1 MIAAVK
7 SGSPSYIRWACL
19 ATIVFLFALPCIVGR
34 LTTYFLL
41 LLAIFVLISP
51 SVIAAFRSRSR
62 NPIDVMFVTAA
73 ALPAVAFLFTSEDA
87 GDLLYAFN
95 FAPLLLAV
103 PLRWQLEKYA
113 QVDSAL
119 LIGRLSLAG
128 AGIAVIVGAVQ
139 VGLLGYDRAGQPL
152 MSTFHFADTAML
164 LGFTAL
170 VGLFARSKQRGRW
183 LYLLGPVFGILVA
196 LLSGTRGALIA
207 APVLG
212 FVALAFA
219 LAKAPARHR
228 GVTLLVAG
236 AVVVLSAILLF
247 VAAKAGLTRALDGF
261 SVTQDVIAGGAV
273 DQSTQ
278 ERLTMLW
285 GGYQA
290 FLRAPLFGYGWID
303 MVPAILPYVPS
314 GEVERMLTFRQLH
327 NGLLSFS
334 VGAGI
339 PGIISFLILSVAPVI
354 AVFRTPR
361 DELFVP
367 RLYLAVTLCVGY
379 AVFQLTIIM
388 IGFEFHTVQYAFMT
402 MVILGFVR
410 VPAAAM
416 EPAQSARGNA
426 PVAPETASTA

>member
-7 SGSPSYIRWACL
+7 TGAPSYIRWACL
-19 ATIVFLFALPCIVGR
+19 AMIVFLFALPCIVGR
-34 LTTYFLL
+34 LTTYFVLL
-41 LLAIFVLISP
+41 FAIFVLLSP
-51 SVIAAFRSRSR
+51 SVIAAFQSRSR
-62 NPIDVMFVTAA
+62 NPIDAMFIIAA
-73 ALPAVAFLFTSEDA
+73 ALPAIAFLFTSEEA
-87 GDLLYAFN
+87 NDLLFAFN
-95 FAPLLLAV
+95 FLPLLLAV

-139 VGLLGYDRAGQPL
+139 VGMFGFERAGQPL

-170 VGLFARSKQRGRW
+170 VGLFVPGERRRW
-183 LYLLGPVFGILVA
+183 IYLLGPVFGVLVA

-219 LAKAPARHR
+219 LAQAPVRHR
-228 GVTLLVAG
+228 GVTLIVAV
-236 AVVVLSAILLF
+236 AVAALSAILLF

-261 SVTQDVIAGGAV
+261 SVTQDVIAGEAV

-285 GGYQA
+285 GGWQA
-290 FLRAPLFGYGWID
+290 FLHAPLFGYGWLD
-303 MVPAILPYVPS
+303 MVPAILPYIPS
-314 GEVERMLTFRQLH
+314 DQIERMLTFRQLH
-327 NGLLSFS
+327 NGLLSFA

-361 DELFVP
+361 DALFAS
-367 RLYLAVTLCVGY
+367 RLYLAVTLCVAY

-410 VPAAAM
+410 VPAAAAA
-416 EPAQSARGNA
+416 PAQSARGKA
-426 PVAPETASTA
+426 AVGPETARTA

>member
-1 MIAAVK
+1 MMAAVK
-7 SGSPSYIRWACL
+7 TGAPSYIRWACL
-19 ATIVFLFALPCIVGR
+19 AMIVFLFALPCIVGR
-34 LTTYFLL
+34 LTTYFVLL
-41 LLAIFVLISP
+41 FAIFALLSP
-51 SVIAAFRSRSR
+51 SVMAAFQSRSR

-73 ALPAVAFLFTSEDA
+73 ALPAIAFLFTSEEP
-87 GDLLYAFN
+87 GDLLFAFN
-95 FAPLLLAV
+95 FVPLMLAV
-103 PLRWQLEKYA
+103 PMRWQLEKYA

-119 LIGRLSLAG
+119 LIGRLSLVG
-128 AGIAVIVGAVQ
+128 AGIATIVAAVQ
-139 VGLLGYDRAGQPL
+139 VLMLGYERAGQPL

-170 VGLFARSKQRGRW
+170 VGLFAPGRHRRW
-183 LYLLGPVFGILVA
+183 VYLLGPVFGVIVG

-219 LAKAPARHR
+219 LALAPARHR

-236 AVVVLSAILLF
+236 AVAVFAAILLF
-247 VAAKAGLTRALDGF
+247 VAAKVGLTRAMDGF
-261 SVTQDVIAGGAV
+261 LVTQDVIAGGAV

-285 GGYQA
+285 GGWQA
-290 FLRAPLFGYGWID
+290 FLHAPLFGYGWLD
-303 MVPAILPYVPS
+303 MVPAILPYVP
-314 GEVERMLTFRQLH
+314 GNEMERMLTFRQLH
-327 NGLLSFS
+327 NGLLSFA

-339 PGIISFLILSVAPVI
+339 PGVISFLILSVAPVV

-361 DELFVP
+361 DELFVS

-410 VPAAAM
+410 VPAPTTA
-416 EPAQSARGNA
+416 AQSARGRA
-426 PVAPETASTA
+426 PVGPETASTA

>member
-7 SGSPSYIRWACL
+7 TGAPSYIRWACL
-19 ATIVFLFALPCIVGR
+19 AMIVFLFALPCIVGR
-34 LTTYFLL
+34 LTTYFVLL
-41 LLAIFVLISP
+41 FAIFALLSP
-51 SVIAAFRSRSR
+51 SVMAAFQSRSR
-62 NPIDVMFVTAA
+62 NPIDAMFVIAA
-73 ALPAVAFLFTSEDA
+73 ALPAIAFLFTSEEA
-87 GDLLYAFN
+87 NDLLFAFN
-95 FAPLLLAV
+95 FLPLLLAV

-139 VGLLGYDRAGQPL
+139 VGMFGLERAGQPL

-170 VGLFARSKQRGRW
+170 VGLFAPGKRRHW
-183 LYLLGPVFGILVA
+183 IYLLGPVFGVLVA

-219 LAKAPARHR
+219 LAQAPARHR
-228 GVTLLVAG
+228 GVTLIVAV
-236 AVVVLSAILLF
+236 AVAALSAILLF

-285 GGYQA
+285 GGWQA
-290 FLRAPLFGYGWID
+290 FLHAPLFGYGWLD
-303 MVPAILPYVPS
+303 MVPAILPYIPS
-314 GEVERMLTFRQLH
+314 NQIERMLTFRQLH
-327 NGLLSFS
+327 NGLLSFA

-361 DELFVP
+361 DALFAS
-367 RLYLAVTLCVGY
+367 RLYLAVTLCVAY

-410 VPAAAM
+410 VPAAAAA
-416 EPAQSARGNA
+416 PAQSARGKA
-426 PVAPETASTA
+426 AVGPETARTA

>member
-7 SGSPSYIRWACL
+7 TGAPSYIRWACL
-19 ATIVFLFALPCIVGR
+19 AMVVFLFALPCIVGR
-34 LTTYFLL
+34 LTTYFVLL
-41 LLAIFVLISP
+41 FAIFALLSP
-51 SVIAAFRSRSR
+51 SVMAAFRSRSR
-62 NPIDVMFVTAA
+62 NPIDAMFVIAA
-73 ALPAVAFLFTSEDA
+73 ALPAIAFLFTSEEA
-87 GDLLYAFN
+87 NDLLFAFN
-95 FAPLLLAV
+95 FLPLLLAV

-139 VGLLGYDRAGQPL
+139 VGMFGLERAGQPL

-170 VGLFARSKQRGRW
+170 VGLFAPGKRRHW
-183 LYLLGPVFGILVA
+183 IYLLGPVFGVLVA

-219 LAKAPARHR
+219 LAQAPARHR
-228 GVTLLVAG
+228 GVTLIVAV
-236 AVVVLSAILLF
+236 AVAALSAILLF

-285 GGYQA
+285 GGWQA
-290 FLRAPLFGYGWID
+290 FLHAPLFGYGWLD
-303 MVPAILPYVPS
+303 MVPAILPYIPS
-314 GEVERMLTFRQLH
+314 DQIERMLTFRQLH
-327 NGLLSFS
+327 NGLLSFA

-361 DELFVP
+361 DALFAS
-367 RLYLAVTLCVGY
+367 RLYLAVTLCVAY

-410 VPAAAM
+410 VPAAAAA
-416 EPAQSARGNA
+416 PAQSARGKA
-426 PVAPETASTA
+426 AVGPETARTA

>member
-7 SGSPSYIRWACL
+7 TGAPSYIRWACL
-19 ATIVFLFALPCIVGR
+19 AMIVFLFALPCIVGR
-34 LTTYFLL
+34 LTTYFVLL
-41 LLAIFVLISP
+41 FAIFALLSP
-51 SVIAAFRSRSR
+51 SVMAAFQSRSR
-62 NPIDVMFVTAA
+62 NPIDAMFVIAA
-73 ALPAVAFLFTSEDA
+73 ALPALAFLFTSEEA
-87 GDLLYAFN
+87 NDLLFAFN
-95 FAPLLLAV
+95 FLPLLLAV

-139 VGLLGYDRAGQPL
+139 VGMFGLERAGQPL

-170 VGLFARSKQRGRW
+170 VGLFAPGKRRHW
-183 LYLLGPVFGILVA
+183 IYLLGPVFGVLVA

-219 LAKAPARHR
+219 LAQAPARHR
-228 GVTLLVAG
+228 GVTLIVAV
-236 AVVVLSAILLF
+236 AVAALSAILLF

-285 GGYQA
+285 GGWQA
-290 FLRAPLFGYGWID
+290 FLHAPLFGYGWLD
-303 MVPAILPYVPS
+303 MVPAILPYIPS
-314 GEVERMLTFRQLH
+314 DQIERMLTFRQLH
-327 NGLLSFS
+327 NGLLSFA

-361 DELFVP
+361 DALFAS
-367 RLYLAVTLCVGY
+367 RLYLAVTLCVAY

-410 VPAAAM
+410 VPAAAAA
-416 EPAQSARGNA
+416 PVQSARGKA
-426 PVAPETASTA
+426 TVGPETARTA

>member
-1 MIAAVK
+1 MSAAAK
-7 SGSPSYIRWACL
+7 TAAPSYIRWACL
-19 ATIVFLFALPCIVGR
+19 AMIVFLFALPCIVGR
-34 LTTYFLL
+34 LTTYFVLL
-41 LLAIFVLISP
+41 FAIFALISP
-51 SVIAAFRSRSR
+51 SVIAAFQSRSR

-73 ALPAVAFLFTSEDA
+73 ALPAIAFLFTSEEPN
-87 GDLLYAFN
+87 DLLFAFN
-95 FAPLLLAV
+95 FVPLLLAV

-113 QVDSAL
+113 QIDSAL

-128 AGIAVIVGAVQ
+128 AGIGVIVGAVQ
-139 VGLLGYDRAGQPL
+139 VWMLGYERAGQPL
-152 MSTFHFADTAML
+152 MSTFHFADSAML

-170 VGLFARSKQRGRW
+170 VGLFAPGRHRRW
-183 LYLLGPVFGILVA
+183 IYLLGPVFGVLVA

-219 LAKAPARHR
+219 LALAPARHR
-228 GVTLLVAG
+228 GMTLVVAG
-236 AVVVLSAILLF
+236 AVAVLSAILLF
-247 VAAKAGLTRALDGF
+247 VAAEAGMTRALDGF
-261 SVTQDVIAGGAV
+261 SVTQEVIAGGVV

-285 GGYQA
+285 GGFQA
-290 FLRAPLFGYGWID
+290 FLRAPLFGYGWLD
-303 MVPAILPYVPS
+303 MVPAILPYVPD
-314 GEVERMLTFRQLH
+314 GERERMLTFRQLH
-327 NGLLSFS
+327 NGLLSFA

-361 DELFVP
+361 DELFVS

-388 IGFEFHTVQYAFMT
+388 IGFEFHTVQYACMT
-402 MVILGFVR
+402 MVILSFVR
-410 VPAAAM
+410 VPALAAT
-416 EPAQSARGNA
+416 PAQSTRDKS
-426 PVAPETASTA
+426 PVGPETASTA

>member
-7 SGSPSYIRWACL
+7 TGAPSYIRWACL
-19 ATIVFLFALPCIVGR
+19 AMIVFLFALPCIVGR
-34 LTTYFLL
+34 LTTYFVLL
-41 LLAIFVLISP
+41 FAIFALLSP
-51 SVIAAFRSRSR
+51 SVMAAFQSRSR
-62 NPIDVMFVTAA
+62 NPIDAMFVIAA
-73 ALPAVAFLFTSEDA
+73 ALPAIAFLFTSEEA
-87 GDLLYAFN
+87 NDLLFAFN
-95 FAPLLLAV
+95 FLPLLLAV

-139 VGLLGYDRAGQPL
+139 VGMFGLERAGQPL

-170 VGLFARSKQRGRW
+170 VGLFAPGKRRHW
-183 LYLLGPVFGILVA
+183 IYLLGPVFGVLVA

-219 LAKAPARHR
+219 LAQAPARHR
-228 GVTLLVAG
+228 GVTLIVAV
-236 AVVVLSAILLF
+236 AVAALSAILLF

-285 GGYQA
+285 GGWQA
-290 FLRAPLFGYGWID
+290 FLHAPLFGYGWLD
-303 MVPAILPYVPS
+303 MVPAILPYIPS
-314 GEVERMLTFRQLH
+314 DQIERMLTFRQLH
-327 NGLLSFS
+327 NGLLSFA

-361 DELFVP
+361 DALFAS
-367 RLYLAVTLCVGY
+367 RLYLAVTLCVAY

-410 VPAAAM
+410 VPAAAAA
-416 EPAQSARGNA
+416 PAQSARGKA
-426 PVAPETASTA
+426 AVGPETARTA

>member
-7 SGSPSYIRWACL
+7 TGAPSYIRWACL
-19 ATIVFLFALPCIVGR
+19 AMVVFLFALPCIVGR
-34 LTTYFLL
+34 LTTYFVLL
-41 LLAIFVLISP
+41 FAIFALLSP
-51 SVIAAFRSRSR
+51 SVMAAFRSRSR
-62 NPIDVMFVTAA
+62 NPIDAMFVIAA
-73 ALPAVAFLFTSEDA
+73 ALPALAFLFTSEEA
-87 GDLLYAFN
+87 NDLLFAFN
-95 FAPLLLAV
+95 FLPLLLAV

-139 VGLLGYDRAGQPL
+139 VGMFGLERAGQPL

-170 VGLFARSKQRGRW
+170 VGLFAPGKRRHW
-183 LYLLGPVFGILVA
+183 IYLLGPVFGVLVA

-219 LAKAPARHR
+219 LAQAPVRHR
-228 GVTLLVAG
+228 GVTLIVAV
-236 AVVVLSAILLF
+236 AVAALSAILLF

-285 GGYQA
+285 GGWQA
-290 FLRAPLFGYGWID
+290 FLHAPLFGYGWLD
-303 MVPAILPYVPS
+303 MVPAILPYIPS
-314 GEVERMLTFRQLH
+314 DQIERMLTFRQLH
-327 NGLLSFS
+327 NGLLSFA

-361 DELFVP
+361 DALFAS
-367 RLYLAVTLCVGY
+367 RLYLAVTLCVAY

-410 VPAAAM
+410 VPAAAAA
-416 EPAQSARGNA
+416 PAQSARGKA
-426 PVAPETASTA
+426 AVGPETARTA

>member
-7 SGSPSYIRWACL
+7 TGAPSYIRWACL
-19 ATIVFLFALPCIVGR
+19 AMIVFLFALPCIVGR
-34 LTTYFLL
+34 LTTYFVLL
-41 LLAIFVLISP
+41 FAIFALLSP
-51 SVIAAFRSRSR
+51 SVMAAFQSRSR
-62 NPIDVMFVTAA
+62 NPIDAMFVIAA
-73 ALPAVAFLFTSEDA
+73 ALPAIAFLFTSEEA
-87 GDLLYAFN
+87 NDLLFAFN
-95 FAPLLLAV
+95 FLPLLLAV

-139 VGLLGYDRAGQPL
+139 VGMFGLERAGQPL

-170 VGLFARSKQRGRW
+170 VGLFAPGKRRHW
-183 LYLLGPVFGILVA
+183 IYLLGPVFGVLVA

-219 LAKAPARHR
+219 LAQAPARHR
-228 GVTLLVAG
+228 GVTLIVAV
-236 AVVVLSAILLF
+236 AVAALSAILLF

-285 GGYQA
+285 GGWQA
-290 FLRAPLFGYGWID
+290 FLHAPLFGYGWLD
-303 MVPAILPYVPS
+303 MVPAILPYIPS
-314 GEVERMLTFRQLH
+314 DQIERMLTFRQLH
-327 NGLLSFS
+327 NGLLSFA

-361 DELFVP
+361 DALFAS
-367 RLYLAVTLCVGY
+367 RLYLAVTLCVAY

-410 VPAAAM
+410 VPAAAAA
-416 EPAQSARGNA
+416 PAQSARGKA
-426 PVAPETASTA
+426 TVGPETARTA

>member
-7 SGSPSYIRWACL
+7 TSAPSYIRWACL
-19 ATIVFLFALPCIVGR
+19 AMIVFLFALPCIVGR
-34 LTTYFLL
+34 LTTYFVLL
-41 LLAIFVLISP
+41 FAIFALLSP
-51 SVIAAFRSRSR
+51 SVMAAFQSRSR
-62 NPIDVMFVTAA
+62 NPIDAMFVIAA
-73 ALPAVAFLFTSEDA
+73 ALPAIAFLFTSEEA
-87 GDLLYAFN
+87 NDLLFAFN
-95 FAPLLLAV
+95 FLPLLLAV

-139 VGLLGYDRAGQPL
+139 VGMFGLERAGQPL

-170 VGLFARSKQRGRW
+170 VGLFAPGKRRHW
-183 LYLLGPVFGILVA
+183 IYLLGPVFGVLVA

-219 LAKAPARHR
+219 LAQAPARHR
-228 GVTLLVAG
+228 GVTLIVAV
-236 AVVVLSAILLF
+236 AVAALSAILLF

-285 GGYQA
+285 GGWQA
-290 FLRAPLFGYGWID
+290 FLHAPLFGYGWLD
-303 MVPAILPYVPS
+303 MVPAILPYIPS
-314 GEVERMLTFRQLH
+314 NQIERMLTFRQLH
-327 NGLLSFS
+327 NGLLSFA

-361 DELFVP
+361 DALFAS
-367 RLYLAVTLCVGY
+367 RLYLAVTLCVAY

-410 VPAAAM
+410 VPAAAAA
-416 EPAQSARGNA
+416 PAQSARGKA
-426 PVAPETASTA
+426 AVGPETARTA

>member
-7 SGSPSYIRWACL
+7 TGAPSYIRWACL
-19 ATIVFLFALPCIVGR
+19 AMIVFLFALPCIVGR
-34 LTTYFLL
+34 LTTYFVLL
-41 LLAIFVLISP
+41 FAIFALLSP
-51 SVIAAFRSRSR
+51 SVMAAFQSRSR
-62 NPIDVMFVTAA
+62 NPIDAMFVIAA
-73 ALPAVAFLFTSEDA
+73 ALPAIAFLFTSEEA
-87 GDLLYAFN
+87 NDLLFAFN
-95 FAPLLLAV
+95 FLPLLLAV

-139 VGLLGYDRAGQPL
+139 VGMFGLERAGQPL

-170 VGLFARSKQRGRW
+170 VGLFAPGKRRHW
-183 LYLLGPVFGILVA
+183 IYLLGPVFGVLVA

-219 LAKAPARHR
+219 LAQAPVRHR
-228 GVTLLVAG
+228 GVTLIVAV
-236 AVVVLSAILLF
+236 AVAALSAILLF

-285 GGYQA
+285 GGWQA
-290 FLRAPLFGYGWID
+290 FLHAPLFGYGWLD
-303 MVPAILPYVPS
+303 MVPAILPYIPS
-314 GEVERMLTFRQLH
+314 DQIERMLTFRQLH
-327 NGLLSFS
+327 NGLLSFA

-361 DELFVP
+361 DALFAS
-367 RLYLAVTLCVGY
+367 RLYLAVTLCVDY

-402 MVILGFVR
+402 MVIVSFVR
-410 VPAAAM
+410 VPARVA
-416 EPAQSARGNA
+416 EPAQSARGKA
-426 PVAPETASTA
+426 PVGPETTSTA

>member
-7 SGSPSYIRWACL
+7 TGAPSYIRWACL
-19 ATIVFLFALPCIVGR
+19 AMIVFLFALPCIVGR
-34 LTTYFLL
+34 LTTYFVLL
-41 LLAIFVLISP
+41 FAIFALLSP
-51 SVIAAFRSRSR
+51 SVMAAFQSRSR
-62 NPIDVMFVTAA
+62 NPIDAMFVIAA
-73 ALPAVAFLFTSEDA
+73 ALPAIAFLFTSEEA
-87 GDLLYAFN
+87 NDLLFAFN
-95 FAPLLLAV
+95 FLPLLLAV

-139 VGLLGYDRAGQPL
+139 VGMFGLERAGQPL

-170 VGLFARSKQRGRW
+170 VGLFAPGKRRHW
-183 LYLLGPVFGILVA
+183 IYLLGPVFGVLVA

-219 LAKAPARHR
+219 LAQAPARHR
-228 GVTLLVAG
+228 GVTLIVAV
-236 AVVVLSAILLF
+236 AVAALSAILLF

-285 GGYQA
+285 GGWQA
-290 FLRAPLFGYGWID
+290 FLHAPLFGYGWLD
-303 MVPAILPYVPS
+303 MVPAILPYIPS
-314 GEVERMLTFRQLH
+314 DQIERMLTFRQLH
-327 NGLLSFS
+327 NGLLSFA

-361 DELFVP
+361 DALFAS
-367 RLYLAVTLCVGY
+367 RLYLAVTLCVAY

-402 MVILGFVR
+402 VVILGFVR
-410 VPAAAM
+410 VPAAAAA
-416 EPAQSARGNA
+416 PAQSARGKA
-426 PVAPETASTA
+426 AVGPETARTA

>member
-1 MIAAVK
+1 MIAAAK
-7 SGSPSYIRWACL
+7 AGAPSYIRWACL
-19 ATIVFLFALPCIVGR
+19 AMIVFLFALPCIVGR
-34 LTTYFLL
+34 LTTYFVLL
-41 LLAIFVLISP
+41 FAIFALLSP
-51 SVIAAFRSRSR
+51 SVIAAFHTRSR

-73 ALPAVAFLFTSEDA
+73 ALPALAFLFTSEEPN
-87 GDLLYAFN
+87 DLLFAFN
-95 FAPLLLAV
+95 FLPLVLAL
-103 PLRWQLEKYA
+103 PLRWQLEKYT

-128 AGIAVIVGAVQ
+128 AGIATIVAAVQ
-139 VGLLGYDRAGQPL
+139 VGVLGYERAGQPL

-170 VGLFARSKQRGRW
+170 VGLFAPGGRRRW
-183 LYLLGPVFGILVA
+183 LYLLGPVFGVLVA

-219 LAKAPARHR
+219 LALAPARHR
-228 GVTLLVAG
+228 GMTLTIAG
-236 AVVVLSAILLF
+236 AVAVLAAILLF
-247 VAAKAGLTRALDGF
+247 VAAKAGLGRALDGF
-261 SVTQDVIAGGAV
+261 SVTQDVIAGAAV

-285 GGYQA
+285 GGWQA
-290 FLRAPLFGYGWID
+290 FLHAPLFGYGWLD
-303 MVPAILPYVPS
+303 MVPAILPYVPDS
-314 GEVERMLTFRQLH
+314 EMERMLTFRQLH
-327 NGLLSFS
+327 NGLLSFA

-354 AVFRTPR
+354 AVLRTPR
-361 DELFVP
+361 DELFVS
-367 RLYLAVTLCVGY
+367 RLYLAVTLCVAY

-402 MVILGFVR
+402 VVILGFVR
-410 VPAAAM
+410 VPALAVA
-416 EPAQSARGNA
+416 PAQSARGKA
-426 PVAPETASTA
+426 SVGPETASTA

>member
-7 SGSPSYIRWACL
+7 TGAPSYIRWACL
-19 ATIVFLFALPCIVGR
+19 AMMVFLFALPCIVGR
-34 LTTYFLL
+34 LTTYFVLL
-41 LLAIFVLISP
+41 FAIFALLSP
-51 SVIAAFRSRSR
+51 SVIAAFQSRSR
-62 NPIDVMFVTAA
+62 NPIDAMFVIAA
-73 ALPAVAFLFTSEDA
+73 ALPAIAFLFTSEEA
-87 GDLLYAFN
+87 NDLLFAFN
-95 FAPLLLAV
+95 FVPLLLAV

-113 QVDSAL
+113 RIDSAL

-139 VGLLGYDRAGQPL
+139 VGMLGFERAGQPL

-170 VGLFARSKQRGRW
+170 VGLFAPGKRRRW
-183 LYLLGPVFGILVA
+183 IYLLGPVFGVLVA

-219 LAKAPARHR
+219 LAQAPARHR
-228 GVTLLVAG
+228 SVTLIAAAAVA
-236 AVVVLSAILLF
+236 ALSAILLF

-285 GGYQA
+285 GGWQA
-290 FLRAPLFGYGWID
+290 FLHAPLFGYGWLD

-314 GEVERMLTFRQLH
+314 NQIERMLTFRQLH
-327 NGLLSFS
+327 NGLLSFA

-361 DELFVP
+361 DALFAS
-367 RLYLAVTLCVGY
+367 RLYLAVTLCVAY

-410 VPAAAM
+410 VPALTTA
-416 EPAQSARGNA
+416 PAHSGRGKA
-426 PVAPETASTA
+426 PVGPETASTA

>member
-1 MIAAVK
+1 MIAAAK
-7 SGSPSYIRWACL
+7 SGAPTYIRWACL
-19 ATIVFLFALPCIVGR
+19 ALIVFLFALPCIVGR
-34 LTTYFLL
+34 LTTYFVLL
-41 LLAIFVLISP
+41 FAIFALISP
-51 SVIAAFRSRSR
+51 SVIAAFHTRSR
-62 NPIDVMFVTAA
+62 NPIDMMFVTAA
-73 ALPAVAFLFTSEDA
+73 ALPALAFLFTSEDA
-87 GDLLYAFN
+87 NDLLFAFN
-95 FAPLLLAV
+95 FLPLVLAV
-103 PLRWQLEKYA
+103 PFRWQLEKHA

-119 LIGRLSLAG
+119 LIGRLSLVG
-128 AGIAVIVGAVQ
+128 ATIATIVAAVQ
-139 VGLLGYDRAGQPL
+139 VGVLGYERAGQPL

-170 VGLFARSKQRGRW
+170 VGLFAPGKHRRW
-183 LYLLGPVFGILVA
+183 VYLLGPVFGVLVA

-219 LAKAPARHR
+219 LALAPARHR
-228 GVTLLVAG
+228 GVTLIVAG

-247 VAAKAGLTRALDGF
+247 IAAQAGLTRAIDGF
-261 SVTQDVIAGGAV
+261 SVTHEVMAGGAV

-290 FLRAPLFGYGWID
+290 FLHAPLFGYGWLD
-303 MVPAILPYVPS
+303 MVPAILPYVS
-314 GEVERMLTFRQLH
+314 GDEVERMLTFRQLH
-327 NGLLSFS
+327 NGLLSFA

-354 AVFRTPR
+354 AALRTPR
-361 DELFVP
+361 DELFVS
-367 RLYLAVTLCVGY
+367 RLYLAVTLCVAY

-410 VPAAAM
+410 VPERVAA
-416 EPAQSARGNA
+416 PVQSARGKA
-426 PVAPETASTA
+426 PVGSETASTA

>member
-7 SGSPSYIRWACL
+7 TGAPSYIRWACL
-19 ATIVFLFALPCIVGR
+19 AMIVFLFALPCIVGR
-34 LTTYFLL
+34 LTTYFVLL
-41 LLAIFVLISP
+41 FAIFALLSP
-51 SVIAAFRSRSR
+51 SVIAAFQSRSR
-62 NPIDVMFVTAA
+62 NPIDAMFVIAA
-73 ALPAVAFLFTSEDA
+73 ALPALAFLFTSEEA
-87 GDLLYAFN
+87 NDLLFAFN
-95 FAPLLLAV
+95 FVPLLLAV

-139 VGLLGYDRAGQPL
+139 VGMFGLERAGQPL

-170 VGLFARSKQRGRW
+170 VGLFAPGKRRRW
-183 LYLLGPVFGILVA
+183 IYLLGPVFGVLVA

-219 LAKAPARHR
+219 LAQAPARHR
-228 GVTLLVAG
+228 GVTLIVAV
-236 AVVVLSAILLF
+236 AVAALSAILLF

-285 GGYQA
+285 GGWQA
-290 FLRAPLFGYGWID
+290 FLHAPLFGYGWLD
-303 MVPAILPYVPS
+303 MVPAILPYIPS
-314 GEVERMLTFRQLH
+314 DQIERMLTFRQLH
-327 NGLLSFS
+327 NGLLSFA

-361 DELFVP
+361 DALFAS
-367 RLYLAVTLCVGY
+367 RLYLAVTLCVAY

-410 VPAAAM
+410 VPAAATA
-416 EPAQSARGNA
+416 PAQSARGKA
-426 PVAPETASTA
+426 AVGPETARTA

>member
-7 SGSPSYIRWACL
+7 TGAPSYIRWACL
-19 ATIVFLFALPCIVGR
+19 AMIVFLFALPCIVGR
-34 LTTYFLL
+34 LTTYFVLL
-41 LLAIFVLISP
+41 FAIFALLSP
-51 SVIAAFRSRSR
+51 SVMAAFQSRSR
-62 NPIDVMFVTAA
+62 NPIDAMFVIAA
-73 ALPAVAFLFTSEDA
+73 ALPALAFLFTSEEA
-87 GDLLYAFN
+87 NDLLFAFN
-95 FAPLLLAV
+95 FLPLLLAV

-139 VGLLGYDRAGQPL
+139 VGMFGLERAGQPL

-170 VGLFARSKQRGRW
+170 VGLFAPGKRRHW
-183 LYLLGPVFGILVA
+183 IYLLGPVFGVLVA

-219 LAKAPARHR
+219 LAQAPARHR
-228 GVTLLVAG
+228 GVTLIVAV
-236 AVVVLSAILLF
+236 AVAALSAILLF

-285 GGYQA
+285 GGWQA
-290 FLRAPLFGYGWID
+290 FLHAPLFGYGWLD
-303 MVPAILPYVPS
+303 MVPAILPYIPS
-314 GEVERMLTFRQLH
+314 DQIERMLTFRQLH
-327 NGLLSFS
+327 NGLLSFA

-361 DELFVP
+361 DALFAS
-367 RLYLAVTLCVGY
+367 RLYLAVTLCVAY

-410 VPAAAM
+410 VPAAAAA
-416 EPAQSARGNA
+416 PAQSARGKA
-426 PVAPETASTA
+426 AVGPETARTA